1 MRKTTFYITS
11 SGELVILES
20 HTGKELWKGM
30 PEGVPV
36 SKAIP
41 LPNTDDVI
49 VLLEF
54 SHHPRRSFSN
64 LIRMRPDG
72 SITWHAELPKAAAN
86 DAYVDIE
93 LRDGSLVAWSWSGYK
108 AIIAPDSGSIIQKT
122 VTK

>member
-1 MRKTTFYITS
+1 MFYITS
-11 SGELVILES
+11 SGELVILET
-20 HTGKELWKGM
+20 HTGKEIWKGM

-41 LPNTDDVI
+41 LPNTDNMI

-54 SHHPRRSFSN
+54 SHYPRRSFSN

-72 SITWHAELPKAAAN
+72 SIIWHAELPQAAAN

-93 LRDGSLVAWSWSGYK
+93 LREGSLLAWSWSGYRTV
-108 AIIAPDSGSIIQKT
+108 ISPDSGIIVQKT
-122 VTK
+122 ITK